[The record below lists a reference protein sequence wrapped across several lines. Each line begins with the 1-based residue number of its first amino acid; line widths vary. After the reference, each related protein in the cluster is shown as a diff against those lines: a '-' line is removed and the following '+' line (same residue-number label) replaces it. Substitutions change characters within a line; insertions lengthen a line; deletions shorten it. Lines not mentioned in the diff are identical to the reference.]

1 MTTYSNSEGLP
12 LTSVGVLAKESNEL
26 TDQIIAEKDP
36 SKLQDLTTL
45 FKQNQLKKNLLRTN
59 KLNNLLELI
68 DDEVAMRVS
77 TRPDE
82 IRDQDLLNYMKTTQ
96 QSIQDSFNTFEQMPV
111 IQVNNIENS
120 VNINNGLSKESREV
134 VINKVNEILAQLK
147 QKEVIDV
154 EVKDES

>member
-1 MTTYSNSEGLP
+1 MDSEGLII
-12 LTSVGVLAKESNEL
+12 TSPIALLAKESNNL
-26 TDQIIAEKDP
+26 TEMIITEKDP
-36 SKLQDLTTL
+36 SKLQDLTNL

-154 EVKDES
+154 EVEDEP